1 MQDSSHLCR
10 SSSPVRRWITLA
22 IQIIVAR
29 LAVTRVLHVDGGD
42 RVPNFENQF
51 PKLISRHSSPLAVL
65 IDAPGILAPANLV
78 LAAGVRTSLEAPA
91 EYAGWA
97 TGVAY
102 VR

>member
-1 MQDSSHLCR
+1 MEDSSHLCR

-29 LAVTRVLHVDGGD
+29 LAVTRVLDGGD

-51 PKLISRHSSPLAVL
+51 PKLISRHSSPLAFL
-65 IDAPGILAPANLV
+65 IYAPSILAPANLV